1 MRDWFA
7 DAFGGAV
14 ADIRQKLIDEA
25 WFGRHPASPTSPAHS
40 REGAGENDQMVE
52 RDARSRDLGIDR

>member
-14 ADIRQKLIDEA
+14 SDIRQKLIDEA
-25 WFGRHPASPTSPAHS
+25 WFGRRPAAPASSHS
-40 REGAGENDQMVE
+40 HGGTDDMNRISGWGD
-52 RDARSRDLGIDR
+52 RSHDIGVDR

>member
-14 ADIRQKLIDEA
+14 ADIRQKLIDEG
-25 WFGRHPASPTSPAHS
+25 WFGRHPVPTQ
-40 REGAGENDQMVE
+40 RGAPGGQE
-52 RDARSRDLGIDR
+52 DARTPERGASEGPDFDR